1 MSSSE
6 FRRNSRLK
14 TQLPGSPRA
23 SRRRPATALSL
34 VEELR
39 VDEWNQMIDVNLRG
53 VLHGIAAVLPI
64 MLIWKSAANGS
75 DAAARIMDEMG
86 HSPVHA
92 VIDQR
97 SVVWRIAQ
105 VRQQTTSKA

>member
-1 MSSSE
+1 MPE
-6 FRRNSRLK
+6 AIEITTFKLVAGRTAKDFVAANADINEWLK
-14 TQLPGSPRA
+14 RQPGFK
-23 SRRRPATALSL
+23 SRRIA
-34 VEELR
+34 ELDDGSI
-39 VDEWNQMIDVNLRG
+39 VD
-53 VLHGIAAVLPI
+53 
-64 MLIWKSAANGS
+64 MLIWKSGANGS

-105 VRQQTTSKA
+105 VRQQTSSKA